1 MKIFFIIAGLCLCT
15 ALSSFAQTAVSVGAD
30 FGNCS
35 ITTSD
40 SSSSI
45 TVSNQGAGIKISL
58 DTPLSKFLLLSA
70 DGDMLFGNQFDFAST
85 TAKDASTF
93 DALVASTLLFTFP
106 NVANKIT
113 GYLGGGVAIISQ
125 SNSVTVNST
134 TTKTFYMGYGLCV
147 KGGVRYYL
155 SDKIGINLSIIDA
168 FPLISSVN
176 TWTTGSNV
184 YDLKSSNSSGNVF
197 IFSIGAS
204 YKF

>member
-1 MKIFFIIAGLCLCT
+1 MKKFFIIAGLCLCT

-35 ITTSD
+35 IKTSD

-70 DGDMLFGNQFDFAST
+70 DGDFLFGNQFDAFDYT
-85 TAKDASTF
+85 FKDASTF
-93 DALVASTLLFTFP
+93 NALVSSTLLFTFP

-113 GYLGGGVAIISQ
+113 GYVGGGLSLVSQ
-125 SNSVTVNST
+125 SNSGTENST
-134 TTKTFYMGYGLCV
+134 KFKSLFMGYGLCV

-155 SDKIGINLSIIDA
+155 SDKIGINLSVIDA
-168 FPLISSVN
+168 FPLISTIN
-176 TWTTGSNV
+176 TWTIGSTTS
-184 YDLKSSNSSGNVF
+184 DLKSANSSGNVF
-197 IFSIGAS
+197 IFSLGAS